1 MGVQVPPRQC
11 YRGPGVQSRSLLPA
25 FGNEGDLSALHIS
38 ALRLLVRVCV
48 AEAGSMATAHS
59 RSRYMCAAVVYT
71 RSRSCSLHRQEDMTP
86 KPLSLPKSLACR
98 ALGRF
103 ERVGYRDAGAGAAA

>member
-1 MGVQVPPRQC
+1 MG
-11 YRGPGVQSRSLLPA
+11 
-25 FGNEGDLSALHIS
+25 
-38 ALRLLVRVCV
+38 
-48 AEAGSMATAHS
+48 
-59 RSRYMCAAVVYT
+59 T

-103 ERVGYRDAGAGAAA
+103 ERVGYRDAGAGAAALAVRLLGTGRLRQRRFKLGWGVELGSGPPRWRRDTAVQKYACGLLVSGSVSAESCARSAALVNNKT